1 METLWLMGMS
11 PYFGTPC
18 EYKKNE
24 EVDESRTKL
33 YKTISNITKQG

>member
-18 EYKKNE
+18 EYNDRCAEMYICIKK
-24 EVDESRTKL
+24 VITFTTK
-33 YKTISNITKQG
+33 NIH